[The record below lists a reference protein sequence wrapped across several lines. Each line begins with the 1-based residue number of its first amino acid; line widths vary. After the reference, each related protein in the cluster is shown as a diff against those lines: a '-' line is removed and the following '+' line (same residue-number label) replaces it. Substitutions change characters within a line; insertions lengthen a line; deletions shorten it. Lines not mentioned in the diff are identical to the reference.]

1 MTKGRTF
8 KRQNI
13 VKVEHSKGRVTKG
26 RTFKRQ
32 NFLIFEKQEI
42 FLILTR
48 KSANFFKIQKLHFW
62 LEFSM
67 ERLVTY
73 FFKKLSMDARSLRRD
88 ARGGQFMYRIHSL
101 KYLRSIRHRVA
112 NIKGLEIRKS
122 QFVAKTKFPSKMK
135 RIRNV
140 VFRFFLTFEIFFL
153 NWKILPFE
161 RSTFSLFYLL
171 IVLPFVVL
179 PYNRSTFFHSTFF
192 QFYLL

>member
-1 MTKGRTF
+1 MQGAG
-8 KRQNI
+8 N
-13 VKVEHSKGRVTKG
+13 
-26 RTFKRQ
+26 
-32 NFLIFEKQEI
+32 LC
-42 FLILTR
+42 
-48 KSANFFKIQKLHFW
+48 
-62 LEFSM
+62 
-67 ERLVTY
+67 
-73 FFKKLSMDARSLRRD
+73 
-88 ARGGQFMYRIHSL
+88 YRIHSL

-140 VFRFFLTFEIFFL
+140 VFRFFFDIWNFFL

-171 IVLPFVVL
+171 NVLPFVVL

-192 QFYLL
+192 NSTFCNSTFCNSTFFTGAQINFIFPFLRRTQILQRLKKPKFFLSKFYF

>member
-1 MTKGRTF
+1 MQGAG
-8 KRQNI
+8 N
-13 VKVEHSKGRVTKG
+13 
-26 RTFKRQ
+26 
-32 NFLIFEKQEI
+32 LC
-42 FLILTR
+42 
-48 KSANFFKIQKLHFW
+48 
-62 LEFSM
+62 
-67 ERLVTY
+67 
-73 FFKKLSMDARSLRRD
+73 
-88 ARGGQFMYRIHSL
+88 YRIHSL

-171 IVLPFVVL
+171 NVLPFVVL

-192 QFYLL
+192 NSTFCNSTFFTGAQINFIFPFLRRTQILQRLKKPKFFFI